1 MNGARGEVT
10 NRVREPVDNVLK
22 RMKNLISE
30 SHFANLLPDLLNGIH
45 FRCSRWNKAQVD
57 ILRDNQRIRFVPGG
71 SVTYEK
77 YFIPE
82 ELLRQLLQERI
93 HTVCIAIRHDPE

>member
-1 MNGARGEVT
+1 MNGVGGEIA
-10 NRVREPVDNVLK
+10 NRVGEPVDNVLK

-45 FRCSRWNKAQVD
+45 FRCGWWNKAQVD
-57 ILRDNQRIRFVPGG
+57 ILRDNQRIRFMPGS

-77 YFIPE
+77 YFIP
-82 ELLRQLLQERI
+82 
-93 HTVCIAIRHDPE
+93 